1 MGYAASA
8 VTDGGLYAE
17 VLVREGYDSMFTL
30 NFTEGEL
37 VDLGVKKPHARR
49 LVTAAQVVDDR
60 ANHRAHMRVRLRM
73 VAPPMY
79 VNTRNLSA
87 RYVAAY
93 SKTWC
98 MNEYSGMIT
107 DSKKLKFIPML
118 TVDLPFA
125 ALPGR

>member
-1 MGYAASA
+1 
-8 VTDGGLYAE
+8 
-17 VLVREGYDSMFTL
+17 
-30 NFTEGEL
+30 
-37 VDLGVKKPHARR
+37 
-49 LVTAAQVVDDR
+49 
-60 ANHRAHMRVRLRM
+60 MRVRLRM

-79 VNTRNLSA
+79 VNTCNLSA
-87 RYVAAY
+87 QYVAAY

-107 DSKKLKFIPML
+107 DGKKLKFIPML

>member
-1 MGYAASA
+1 MDIINSEDPERDDKWGRYRVTHINSLIKYINYTSARLIPYHIQPIEEGHA
-8 VTDGGLYAE
+8 VTHD
-17 VLVREGYDSMFTL
+17 R
-30 NFTEGEL
+30 
-37 VDLGVKKPHARR
+37 
-49 LVTAAQVVDDR
+49 DDR
-60 ANHRAHMRVRLRM
+60 DNHRAHMRVRLRM

-93 SKTWC
+93 SKAWC

-107 DSKKLKFIPML
+107 DGKKLKFIPML

-125 ALPGR
+125 ASSGK